1 MEEPPGG
8 FVLPPDPEAALR
20 ARPSPGRRALGVLF
34 RLAGIA
40 LLVLV
45 LVKVP
50 WRDRAHLADGSVV
63 EGTILGEVPGS
74 PDAVLFHPVE
84 PGERGDLLLLPE
96 SLAKRERGMPA
107 VEEGVVTLAGRLKP
121 LPTVLVLLLA
131 GVGVIIAAL
140 RWRLLLGALGIRL
153 ERREAISLTFLG
165 NFFNQ
170 VAPGGIV
177 GGDVLKAI
185 YAARGRGN
193 AAGCAVGVFA
203 DRVAGLFG
211 TVLLSCLFLLP
222 LFGDA
227 RFHGA
232 AILSFGCLGAGL
244 VGGALL
250 LSRRARALLRIEG
263 RLPRLPVVGP
273 FLAEVD
279 AALLAFRER
288 RGAVAASIGVSLL
301 IHLSWCVANALLGG
315 MLGIDLT
322 LGEWFAVVPPILVV
336 SAIPLLPGGWGVGEA
351 SYVLFLGLLGVPPAA
366 AVAVS
371 ILGRSLMMVAA
382 LPGGFVFLARRR

>member
-336 SAIPLLPGGWGVGEA
+336 SAIPHLPGGWGVGA
-351 SYVLFLGLLGVPPAA
+351 WG
-366 AVAVS
+366 
-371 ILGRSLMMVAA
+371 
-382 LPGGFVFLARRR
+382 